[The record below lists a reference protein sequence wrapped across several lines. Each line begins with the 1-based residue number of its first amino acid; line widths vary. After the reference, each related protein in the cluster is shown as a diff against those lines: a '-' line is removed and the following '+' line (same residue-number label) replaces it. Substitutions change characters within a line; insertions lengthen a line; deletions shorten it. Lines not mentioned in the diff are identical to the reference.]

1 MTKILAIILMGMLVF
16 MGVKIIQHR
25 PELFQSKALSKGF
38 GTLGF
43 LALGLIALVS
53 IGVMILEAS

>member
-1 MTKILAIILMGMLVF
+1 MTKVLAIILMGILVF
-16 MGVKIIQHR
+16 MGGRLIQNR
-25 PELFQSKALSKGF
+25 PELFQSKVLSKGF

-53 IGVMILEAS
+53 IGIMILEAS